1 VTGLGGPCSV
11 GEVDDEEDDD
21 DINVDDD
28 AAAAKAAAAVG
39 DIGLVGDEDAASIE
53 FEGDVE
59 DDVGANAIGLVA
71 TG

>member
-1 VTGLGGPCSV
+1 MTGLGGPCSV